1 MVFSKFIS
9 AHVSCTSLM
18 KGSDRFMYLNA
29 SPLTHIACEDKFLSV
44 RIELQVK
51 KNFPFSMIIFVQIF
65 LYPCKLKRLVERR
78 NIKHSQPSI
87 CVIRDNYISFD
98 FISFSIT

>member
-29 SPLTHIACEDKFLSV
+29 SLLLIL
-44 RIELQVK
+44 LVK
-51 KNFPFSMIIFVQIF
+51 TSSFP
-65 LYPCKLKRLVERR
+65 
-78 NIKHSQPSI
+78 
-87 CVIRDNYISFD
+87 
-98 FISFSIT
+98 